1 MDAIMGKRAAR
12 RKSVKHFAL
21 LQKLCSWHV
30 LFERILSMRSTPAFI
45 APALLMVMLPMT
57 AAAER
62 VTGSPDLVA
71 TVDTR
76 IDLSMRMTVP
86 VTIEGH
92 GPYQFVVDTGSDR
105 TVVSKELA
113 TLLKLVAGTSVTMHS
128 MTGVGPA
135 STVTVPSLTIA
146 GQTTR
151 DINAPALQQLYL
163 GGHGLLGVDT
173 LKGRRVV
180 MDFTNR
186 TLSILRAGEKEQYDP
201 DTIVVTARSRFGQL
215 VLVDADVDGTPITV
229 IIDSGSETT
238 VGNAALRA
246 LLSRRNKRLQ
256 FFKTELI
263 DVTGGRM
270 GAEFAS
276 VGRIRIAG
284 MTVENP
290 VIAFADAHPF
300 KRYGLENKPAMM
312 LGMDTLRSFRRVS
325 VDFAQRKVRFLPPGT
340 LG

>member
-1 MDAIMGKRAAR
+1 MRY
-12 RKSVKHFAL
+12 AL
-21 LQKLCSWHV
+21 
-30 LFERILSMRSTPAFI
+30 ILLAVATSMPVGAETPPT
-45 APALLMVMLPMT
+45 APLV
-57 AAAER
+57 
-62 VTGSPDLVA
+62 VA
-71 TVDTR
+71 TVGTRTDTA
-76 IDLSMRMTVP
+76 MRMTVP
-86 VTIEGH
+86 VTIEGR

-105 TVVSKELA
+105 TVVSRELA
-113 TLLKLVAGTSVTMHS
+113 TLLKLAAGESVTMHS

-135 STVTVPSLTIA
+135 TTVTVPSLTLA

-151 DINAPALQQLYL
+151 AINAPALQQEYL
-163 GGHGLLGVDT
+163 GGHGLLGIDT

-186 TLSILRAGEKEQYDP
+186 TLSVLRAGEREAYDP
-201 DTIVVTARSRFGQL
+201 DTIVVTARSKFGQL

-229 IIDSGSETT
+229 IIDSGAETT
-238 VGNAALRA
+238 VGNASLRA

-263 DVTGGRM
+263 DVTGGRLP
-270 GAEFAS
+270 AEYAA
-276 VGRIRIAG
+276 VGRVRIAG

-300 KRYGLENKPAMM
+300 KRYGLNTKPAML
-312 LGMDTLRSFRRVS
+312 LGMDVLRGFRRVS

-340 LG
+340 FG